1 MENDQIQKGYW
12 AIATQKHLKGFTTD
26 STNIDELD
34 DLNIAGK
41 AGRFL
46 GAIRGNGK
54 IENIKK
60 LEKMANHVGITK
72 SELHHTILP
81 EIEKAADG
89 KVEIIKN
96 TSGDIIGIVEYLFDN
111 LPVLEIAGEV
121 FEQQNPSDIERIVIS
136 TMDETRKVPYLE
148 SELGEHLSKTGFQEE
163 QITLSL
169 ALQEQF
175 RLIQRLRISKRND
188 PIISNE
194 YVWGANHA
202 KIASAIGALDLGK
215 KQSLRDVVN
224 MIQSTQGLPLDDM
237 PEIDSDILLLA
248 QKTGM
253 ILPTRIISA
262 RGIEKDFVFSADI
275 ESKLEYQNDIL
286 DDVKLLLASI
296 RFGQNY
302 TNFSR
307 ISDPKKFL
315 QALIDRD
322 YVGPHS
328 ANATDYTLLE
338 KRGIVKVETH
348 TTYNSYTGTSRTGP
362 CLRLQRKDVAK
373 TALTLIAN
381 PVYTIKNDTEFGS
394 VDAMLTASNFVSPEE
409 TRIKLGVSPRP
420 VQEAEEYLSKVLRD
434 ELV

>member
-1 MENDQIQKGYW
+1 MENNQIQQGYW
-12 AIATQKHLKGFTTD
+12 SVATQKHLKGFTTD
-26 STNIDELD
+26 SSNIDELD

-46 GAIRGNGK
+46 GSVRGNGK

-89 KVEIIKN
+89 KVEIIKE
-96 TSGDIIGIVEYLFDN
+96 TSGDIIGIEEYLFDN
-111 LPVLEIAGEV
+111 PSVLEIAGQV
-121 FEQQNPSDIERIVIS
+121 FEQQNPSEIERIVIA
-136 TMDETRKVPYLE
+136 TMDETRKIPYLE
-148 SELGEHLSKTGFQEE
+148 SEMGNYLTIRGFKEE
-163 QITLSL
+163 QIKLSL

-175 RLIQRLRISKRND
+175 RLIQRLRPSKQTD

-194 YVWGANHA
+194 YVWGTNHA
-202 KIASAIGALDLGK
+202 KIATAIASLELGK
-215 KQSLRDVVN
+215 KQNLREVID
-224 MIQSTQGLPLDDM
+224 MIQSTQGIPSDMLPA
-237 PEIDSDILLLA
+237 IDQNVLILA

-262 RGIEKDFVFSADI
+262 RGIEKDFVFSADL
-275 ESKLEYQNDIL
+275 EGKLEYQDDIL

-302 TNFSR
+302 TPFSR
-307 ISDPKKFL
+307 ISDPRKFL
-315 QALIDRD
+315 QALINNK

-328 ANATDYTLLE
+328 ANETDYTLLE
-338 KRGIVKVETH
+338 KRGIIKVETH
-348 TTYNSYTGTSRTGP
+348 SSYNSFTGMTRTGA
-362 CLRLQRKDVAK
+362 CLKLLRKDVAEM
-373 TALTLIAN
+373 ALALVNDPT
-381 PVYTIKNDTEFGS
+381 YTIKGNHGFGS
-394 VDAMLTASNFVSPEE
+394 AEAMLTASNFISPEE
-409 TRIKLGVSPRP
+409 SRIKLGVSPKP

-434 ELV
+434 ELI

>member
-1 MENDQIQKGYW
+1 MEKNQIQKGYW
-12 AIATQKHLKGFTTD
+12 SVAAQKHLNGFTTD
-26 STNIDELD
+26 SSNIDELD

-41 AGRFL
+41 VGRFL
-46 GAIRGNGK
+46 GAVRGNGR

-72 SELHHTILP
+72 SELHHTIFP
-81 EIEKAADG
+81 EIERAAAG
-89 KVEIIKN
+89 KVEIIKEV
-96 TSGDIIGIVEYLFDN
+96 SGDIIGIEEYLFN
-111 LPVLEIAGEV
+111 NPSVLEIAGQV
-121 FEQQNPSDIERIVIS
+121 FEQQNPSDIERIVIA

-148 SELGEHLSKTGFQEE
+148 SEMGDHLSRMGFKEE
-163 QITLSL
+163 QIALSL

-175 RLIQRLRISKRND
+175 RLIQRLRPSKQTD

-202 KIASAIGALDLGK
+202 KIATAVTSLEFEK
-215 KQSLRDVVN
+215 KQNLREVIN
-224 MIQSTQGLPLDDM
+224 IIQSTQGIPSDRLPA
-237 PEIDSDILLLA
+237 IDQNVLILA

-262 RGIEKDFVFSADI
+262 RGIEKDFVFSADL
-275 ESKLEYQNDIL
+275 EGKLEYQDDIL

-302 TNFSR
+302 TQFSR
-307 ISDPKKFL
+307 ISDPRRFL
-315 QALIDRD
+315 QALINST

-328 ANATDYTLLE
+328 ANETDYTLLE

-348 TTYNSYTGTSRTGP
+348 STYNSFTGRTRTGA
-362 CLRLQRKDVAK
+362 CLKLLRKDVAEI
-373 TALTLIAN
+373 ALTLINDPTYA
-381 PVYTIKNDTEFGS
+381 IKGDGEFGS
-394 VDAMLTASNFVSPEE
+394 VDALLTASNFISPEE
-409 TRIKLGVSPRP
+409 SRIKLGVSPKP

-434 ELV
+434 ELI